1 MLISIFYSGSKTN
14 AEYKKLIRIQLV
26 KIIERRN

>member
-1 MLISIFYSGSKTN
+1 MLIIIFYSGSKQMQN
-14 AEYKKLIRIQLV
+14 IKKLIRIQLV